1 MADPLVLDLIDEF
14 PGNAREDRLLPVLV
28 DRVALSLCG
37 DNHQVNVGPV
47 QTELGGMGAIDLD
60 LALRHDPMDHFSD
73 LSDEELFDQV
83 HLLQDVLHAVS
94 EGKHLIMQLVIELRR
109 VALARWVEHFISLNH
124 LDEIVVLAGRKAE
137 IVPLH
142 AAVALLQGGAWEA
155 SSELLTQPVL
165 VENVLLQVLIDLLII
180 LLDLFDLALTERFF
194 FIRFVLDELGELLF
208 FVDELDDECLKLD
221 FLLVLA
227 AFEDFKFL
235 LGFFVEFEELSVFH
249 LHLSVLL
256 EEALVGVVV
265 VHGLLVLDL
274 VVDGIPLVAQVQ
286 DLVLQ
291 IHPQAL
297 LLLHLLVPGL
307 QLPLSPVEVLLQN
320 EDPLVLLTPQLDVL
334 DEVLVVLLAAFPMTH
349 VLPIVPPKS
358 STSSSGDTEAPSWEG
373 PAAQEADSAAAP

>member
-1 MADPLVLDLIDEF
+1 VEVSHLGDVNVVGLVQDLLVLQVLELSKGRVVQVYLAIYLDYRHRGLADVIDMADPLVLDLIDEF

-142 AAVALLQGGAWEA
+142 AAVALLQGGA
-155 SSELLTQPVL
+155 
-165 VENVLLQVLIDLLII
+165 
-180 LLDLFDLALTERFF
+180 
-194 FIRFVLDELGELLF
+194 
-208 FVDELDDECLKLD
+208 
-221 FLLVLA
+221 
-227 AFEDFKFL
+227 
-235 LGFFVEFEELSVFH
+235 
-249 LHLSVLL
+249 
-256 EEALVGVVV
+256 
-265 VHGLLVLDL
+265 
-274 VVDGIPLVAQVQ
+274 
-286 DLVLQ
+286 
-291 IHPQAL
+291 
-297 LLLHLLVPGL
+297 
-307 QLPLSPVEVLLQN
+307 
-320 EDPLVLLTPQLDVL
+320 
-334 DEVLVVLLAAFPMTH
+334 
-349 VLPIVPPKS
+349 
-358 STSSSGDTEAPSWEG
+358 
-373 PAAQEADSAAAP
+373 

>member
-1 MADPLVLDLIDEF
+1 
-14 PGNAREDRLLPVLV
+14 
-28 DRVALSLCG
+28 
-37 DNHQVNVGPV
+37 
-47 QTELGGMGAIDLD
+47 
-60 LALRHDPMDHFSD
+60 
-73 LSDEELFDQV
+73 
-83 HLLQDVLHAVS
+83 
-94 EGKHLIMQLVIELRR
+94 
-109 VALARWVEHFISLNH
+109 
-124 LDEIVVLAGRKAE
+124 
-137 IVPLH
+137 
-142 AAVALLQGGAWEA
+142 
-155 SSELLTQPVL
+155 
-165 VENVLLQVLIDLLII
+165 
-180 LLDLFDLALTERFF
+180 
-194 FIRFVLDELGELLF
+194 
-208 FVDELDDECLKLD
+208 VDELDDEGLKLD

-265 VHGLLVLDL
+265 VHSLLVLDL
-274 VVDGIPLVAQVQ
+274 VVDGVPLVAQVQ

-349 VLPIVPPKS
+349 VLPIVPQRALRVHQVIRRPHHGRGLQPRRL
-358 STSSSGDTEAPSWEG
+358 TRRLPHEHLVVHLVVRNHLRA
-373 PAAQEADSAAAP
+373 